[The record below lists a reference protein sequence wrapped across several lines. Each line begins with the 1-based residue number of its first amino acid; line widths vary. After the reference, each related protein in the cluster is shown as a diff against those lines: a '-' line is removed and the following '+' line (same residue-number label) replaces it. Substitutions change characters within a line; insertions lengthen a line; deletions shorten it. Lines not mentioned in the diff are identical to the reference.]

1 MLESMSDFSGSVH
14 PVKDS
19 IYFNSI
25 YICISFVDW
34 LHCCL
39 KLYSKKHQNICLVY
53 PRQVESTIHH
63 HYTGVWHLKWDFQKA
78 SFHFSGQVTQLQSC
92 TSASIWWE
100 CCSGFSGSFLRTR
113 EELWPPLLQLM
124 AHQGKLKR
132 KKFRGVQEVPR
143 KGKIASIYVWIMLS
157 ALIKL
162 VIDKKLFPKWGLI
175 FYNESS
181 VTGLGRSI
189 GIILRLDSEYLLCE
203 NICFHIWQ
211 SWNFSWFPSPCI
223 KEKT

>member
-1 MLESMSDFSGSVH
+1 MVGMLLRVFWEFSEDKRGV
-14 PVKDS
+14 VT
-19 IYFNSI
+19 
-25 YICISFVDW
+25 SFFAI
-34 LHCCL
+34 
-39 KLYSKKHQNICLVY
+39 KGPSRK
-53 PRQVESTIHH
+53 T
-63 HYTGVWHLKWDFQKA
+63 QK
-78 SFHFSGQVTQLQSC
+78 
-92 TSASIWWE
+92 
-100 CCSGFSGSFLRTR
+100 
-113 EELWPPLLQLM
+113 
-124 AHQGKLKR
+124 
-132 KKFRGVQEVPR
+132 KKFPGVQEVPR

-211 SWNFSWFPSPCI
+211 SWNFS
-223 KEKT
+223 